1 MSEIGSYEAKTHLAE
16 ILDRVD
22 HGESFT
28 ITRHG
33 RPIAELRP
41 VGRGAE
47 RDLDALLEQ
56 ARALR
61 MELRENENALTTQ
74 DIQAAI
80 AAGRR

>member
-41 VGRGAE
+41 VGRAAT
-47 RDLDALLEQ
+47 RNLNALLDE

-61 MELRENENALTTQ
+61 SELREAESALTVQ
-74 DIQAAI
+74 ELRAAI
-80 AAGRR
+80 AEGRR